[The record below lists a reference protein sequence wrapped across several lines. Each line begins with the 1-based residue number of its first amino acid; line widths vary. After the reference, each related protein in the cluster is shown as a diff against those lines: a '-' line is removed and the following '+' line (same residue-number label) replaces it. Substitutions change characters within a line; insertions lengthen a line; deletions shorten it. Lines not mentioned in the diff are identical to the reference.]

1 VLIRLVVEHTGF
13 NAVSNSRFGA
23 QFLGQVANAGDMLLF
38 RRQKKTAQPGALAA
52 ARAAAAAG
60 MRNAVMPDNMEEVRV
75 SSYNEYCFYNHC
87 YYC

>member
-52 ARAAAAAG
+52 ARAAAAG
-60 MRNAVMPDNMEEVRV
+60 MRSAIMPDNMEEVRV
-75 SSYNEYCFYNHC
+75 SSHNS
-87 YYC
+87 